1 MLWCVLYHPQ
11 GGSICGVKNDPDKPL
26 SKGLLSP
33 QGETENIESYAVQDS
48 SPGHLWLLTT

>member
-1 MLWCVLYHPQ
+1 MVLPYINMNPP
-11 GGSICGVKNDPDKPL
+11 CGVKNDPDKPL

-33 QGETENIESYAVQDS
+33 QGETENIESCAVQDS